1 MTLNPSSKGWIKKY
15 FSIVE
20 SHQLQLNRFPGS
32 ILNAEELIYAYLQPT
47 GFLYGHPTEFVF
59 LDEEF
64 IKKFTTEEAF
74 KVLLLEGLILV
85 DHLKDGG
92 FDNAYLE
99 QSLERFIDFY
109 EHSNLEK
116 AKKSWLDFSKLDNYD
131 KLESIISQRVE
142 IKQNFTSKLLA
153 TYFYNGLLFHDLI
166 LYQDYLNGK
175 PEAYI
180 TQKRC
185 QVTLDLIKVIAISAY
200 ADGEVNDE
208 EKGIFKMFLKSAD
221 LDKTHKKIAESFI
234 ENPKTLND
242 IDFDAN
248 YYHENGSWLLKRH
261 ILEIAILTFWSD
273 KALIASEKEF
283 LDRLTIKLNLK
294 EEDKDNAFISI
305 QSFVLNN
312 KNDAVFL
319 KAKNDVE
326 LILSGATKRWI
337 KILGRNKDKL
347 AQELKQSKELVL
359 LIKKST
365 TSDLSE
371 EEKEK
376 VKTQFYDLAKTV
388 PSLALFM
395 LPGGALI
402 LPLVLK
408 IIPNLIPSA
417 FQQNVVGDE
426 EE

>member
-1 MTLNPSSKGWIKKY
+1 MILNPSSKGWIKKY

-20 SHQLQLNRFPGS
+20 SHQQELKRFPGS
-32 ILNAEELIYAYLQPT
+32 ILSAEELIYAYLQPT
-47 GFLYGHPTEFVF
+47 GFLYGHPNEFVF
-59 LDEEF
+59 LDGDY
-64 IKKFTTEEAF
+64 IKKFTPEEAF

-92 FDNAYLE
+92 FDKAYLE
-99 QSLERFIDFY
+99 KSLERFIDFY
-109 EHSNLEK
+109 EQSNLEK
-116 AKKSWLDFSKLDNYD
+116 AKKGWLDFSKLDNFG

-175 PEAYI
+175 SEAYI
-180 TQKRC
+180 TQKRF
-185 QVTLDLIKVIAISAY
+185 QITLDLIKIIAISAY

-221 LDKTHKKIAESFI
+221 LDRAHKKMAETFI
-234 ENPKTLND
+234 ENPKSLND
-242 IDFDAN
+242 IDFDAL
-248 YYHENGSWLLKRH
+248 YYRESGSWLLKRH

-273 KALIASEKEF
+273 KALISSEKEF
-283 LDRLTIKLNLK
+283 LDQLTIKLNLK

-312 KNDAVFL
+312 KNEAVFL
-319 KAKNDVE
+319 KGKNDVE
-326 LILSGATKRWI
+326 LILSGVTKRWV

-347 AQELKQSKELVL
+347 AQELKQSKELVS

-365 TSDLSE
+365 SSDLSD

-395 LPGGALI
+395 LPGGAII

-417 FQQNVVGDE
+417 FQQNVVDNE